1 MKKLLTF
8 SLRTHRLSKGLVML
22 KYSYC
27 EQQQIKRAEKI
38 AERLKEDNL
47 SDWAKNYW
55 KTVIMTLAR
64 SQEQLDYR
72 FKNMARNDQS

>member
-1 MKKLLTF
+1 
-8 SLRTHRLSKGLVML
+8 ML

-27 EQQQIKRAEKI
+27 EQQQIERAEKI

-55 KTVIMTLAR
+55 STVVAQLVR
-64 SQEQLDYR
+64 RQEYQ
-72 FKNMARNDQS
+72 KVIH

>member
-8 SLRTHRLSKGLVML
+8 SLRIHRLNKGLVML

-72 FKNMARNDQS
+72 FENMMRND